1 MMGHQSKL
9 QISRYKIENKENEN
23 FKGLLGGGCGKDQY
37 LQCWENGDMRT
48 DLNGMFY
55 QGFQD

>member
-9 QISRYKIENKENEN
+9 QISRYKIENKENK
-23 FKGLLGGGCGKDQY
+23 FFWGLLDGGFGKDQY

-48 DLNGMFY
+48 DLNGMF
-55 QGFQD
+55 